1 MITKTKTKKWGN
13 SIGIVIPKETIESM
27 RIKLGESIVIDIQKK
42 ESVLRELF
50 GSLKFKTP
58 TKKLLGEVRR
68 DLEGKWMKK

>member
-42 ESVLRELF
+42 ECVLKELF

-58 TKKLLGEVRR
+58 TRKLLDEVRR